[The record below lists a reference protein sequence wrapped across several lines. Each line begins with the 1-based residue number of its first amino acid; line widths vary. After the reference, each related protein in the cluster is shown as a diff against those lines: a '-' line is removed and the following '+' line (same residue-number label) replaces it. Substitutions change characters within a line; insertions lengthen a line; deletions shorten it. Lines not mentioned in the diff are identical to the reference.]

1 MTNPVTPFRNDLFG
15 SRGMDIKAA
24 MDYAE
29 TMISTFQGTEYAAA
43 KTAIGVLVNTI
54 ESAVTQSKGPTPL
67 EEALFEII
75 DKRIAVLQ
83 INTQVEINASIDD
96 WMDNNLRDKMMDILA
111 NEDIDDD
118 ISNWMSNNFD
128 ITDYNV
134 DDAIE
139 SWADNNLDEKIQDA
153 IAKLNPGMSSKE
165 FDYSLSEVNKIMQ
178 RAQQR
183 AKDIAE
189 GRPPK
194 FEAEPEAPAAGGKSK
209 FKVIGTEPVKAP

>member
-1 MTNPVTPFRNDLFG
+1 MSNPVTPFRNNLFG
-15 SRGMDIKAA
+15 SRGMDIQSAL
-24 MDYAE
+24 DYAE
-29 TMISTFQGTEYAAA
+29 TMISTFQGTVYAAA

-139 SWADNNLDEKIQDA
+139 SWAENNLDEKISEA
-153 IAKLNPGMSSKE
+153 INNLTFNVT
-165 FDYSLSEVNKIMQ
+165 LS
-178 RAQQR
+178 
-183 AKDIAE
+183 
-189 GRPPK
+189 
-194 FEAEPEAPAAGGKSK
+194 
-209 FKVIGTEPVKAP
+209 

>member
-1 MTNPVTPFRNDLFG
+1 MSNPVTPFRNNLFG
-15 SRGMDIKAA
+15 SRGMDIQSAL
-24 MDYAE
+24 DYSE
-29 TMISTFQGTEYAAA
+29 VMINTLSATDQVAVR
-43 KTAIGVLVNTI
+43 TAFGVLLNTI
-54 ESAVTQSKGPTPL
+54 ESAVTQSQGPTPV
-67 EEALFEII
+67 EEALFAII

-139 SWADNNLDEKIQDA
+139 SWMDNNLDDKVTDA
-153 IAKLNPGMSSKE
+153 ARCLT
-165 FDYSLSEVNKIMQ
+165 FTVEVS
-178 RAQQR
+178 R
-183 AKDIAE
+183 
-189 GRPPK
+189 
-194 FEAEPEAPAAGGKSK
+194 
-209 FKVIGTEPVKAP
+209 

>member
-29 TMISTFQGTEYAAA
+29 IMINTFQGSEYAAA

-67 EEALFEII
+67 EEAMFEII

-83 INTQVEINASIDD
+83 INSQVEINASIDD
-96 WMDNNLRDKMMDILA
+96 WMENNLRDKMMDILA

-153 IAKLNPGMSSKE
+153 ISNIE
-165 FDYSLSEVNKIMQ
+165 FSV
-178 RAQQR
+178 
-183 AKDIAE
+183 
-189 GRPPK
+189 
-194 FEAEPEAPAAGGKSK
+194 
-209 FKVIGTEPVKAP
+209 TVK

>member
-1 MTNPVTPFRNDLFG
+1 MTNPVSPFRNNLFG
-15 SRGMDIKAA
+15 SRGIDIKSALDYVDELATASTDPVAVQTAA
-24 MDYAE
+24 R
-29 TMISTFQGTEYAAA
+29 
-43 KTAIGVLVNTI
+43 VLLNTI
-54 ESAVTQSKGPTPL
+54 DGAVTQAMGPTPL
-67 EEALFEII
+67 EEAITAII

-139 SWADNNLDEKIQDA
+139 SWADNNLDEKISEA
-153 IAKLNPGMSSKE
+153 INNLTFNVT
-165 FDYSLSEVNKIMQ
+165 LS
-178 RAQQR
+178 
-183 AKDIAE
+183 
-189 GRPPK
+189 
-194 FEAEPEAPAAGGKSK
+194 
-209 FKVIGTEPVKAP
+209 

>member
-24 MDYAE
+24 WDYAE

-139 SWADNNLDEKIQDA
+139 SWADNNLDEKISEA
-153 IAKLNPGMSSKE
+153 INNLTFNVT
-165 FDYSLSEVNKIMQ
+165 LS
-178 RAQQR
+178 
-183 AKDIAE
+183 
-189 GRPPK
+189 
-194 FEAEPEAPAAGGKSK
+194 
-209 FKVIGTEPVKAP
+209 